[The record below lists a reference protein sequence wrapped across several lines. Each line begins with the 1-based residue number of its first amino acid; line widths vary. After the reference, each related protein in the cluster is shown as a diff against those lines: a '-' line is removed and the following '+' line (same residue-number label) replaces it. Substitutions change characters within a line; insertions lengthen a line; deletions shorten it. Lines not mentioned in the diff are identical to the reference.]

1 MESLELTSAIVEF
14 AKKYGLGKN
23 REFKHL
29 YNAIT
34 SSPQKERYFGLMG
47 VFNIETYEDRLL
59 VQTFTGRLLLKIKP
73 KPAESCEAALFR
85 LLPSWDVSAE
95 EVIFYIREQFGKAE
109 VTKAV
114 LNLKNKQL
122 SEPEIAQLNSVIY
135 WLGCRER

>member
-1 MESLELTSAIVEF
+1 MI
-14 AKKYGLGKN
+14 LGKN

-34 SSPQKERYFGLMG
+34 SSPKKERYFGLMG
-47 VFNIETYEDRLL
+47 VFNLDIREKRIQI
-59 VQTFTGRLLLKIKP
+59 QTFTGRLLLKVKP

-85 LLPSWDVSAE
+85 LLPFWDVSAE
-95 EVIFYIREQFGKAE
+95 EVIFYIREQFGKEE

-114 LNLKNKQL
+114 INLKNGQL
-122 SEPEIAQLNSVIY
+122 TEREIAQLDSVIY